1 MQRNFRNIPLFQTFA
16 FIGLMGAVYLLFLTE
31 KLIAQT
37 ASTNSPDLQLR
48 AAIESGKIEQ
58 AVALVDKLGREKG
71 LAIAYES
78 ARTLKDPVARYALYV
93 IREREEKS
101 TIGFYVEILKR
112 NPPKN
117 FWEHCRF
124 ALRRVNAREFVKD
137 QLECLRLPWTDE
149 QKEKFV
155 LSVADYKTAEWRF
168 IQRAVIDGKLE
179 KQVLLDWKP
188 PSDADHITLLK
199 KIAAEEKKPAGA
211 TDLLLGRRQ
220 MGRHR
225 QPEQTAPR
233 VAGSR
238 QSDEGHQGFAG

>member
-1 MQRNFRNIPLFQTFA
+1 
-16 FIGLMGAVYLLFLTE
+16 
-31 KLIAQT
+31 LIAQP
-37 ASTNSPDLQLR
+37 ASPVSPEQQLR
-48 AAIESGKIEQ
+48 ATIESGKVEQ
-58 AVALVDKLGREKG
+58 AVAMVDKLGREKG

-78 ARTLKDPVARYALYV
+78 ARTLKEPVARYALYV

-155 LSVADYKTAEWRF
+155 LTVADYKTAERRF